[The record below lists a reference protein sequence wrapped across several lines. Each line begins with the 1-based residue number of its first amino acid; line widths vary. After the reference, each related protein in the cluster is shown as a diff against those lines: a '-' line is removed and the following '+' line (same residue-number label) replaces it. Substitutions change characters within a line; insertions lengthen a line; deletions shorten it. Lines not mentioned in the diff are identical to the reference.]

1 MGDGDRDARAS
12 PARSP
17 SQGLAELA
25 GASLAPMAQVTPE
38 VPLSA
43 AATTTVGAQQTP
55 PRDAVVVPPPLSPPA
70 PPTAVSPT
78 PPAVLERAVAEL
90 ERLRQDLLGADPRLV
105 AGRLELASGWIRSDA
120 SIRAALVQ
128 ASTACDEEKEATF
141 KANAARDA
149 TLGEAV
155 RIRGRCKELEDE
167 LQGLRGQLGEETR
180 LRQEQEKEVK
190 AREAAL
196 EHQEA
201 KLKKRHNHL
210 GALKKE
216 LEATKAELDAK
227 ARVLAEDR
235 VAFADM
241 EKDARASLK
250 TLYESGLDCPL
261 AGDGDGPAKLL
272 PFLVKALGDVALGL
286 IPTVE
291 AEAH

>member
-128 ASTACDEEKEATF
+128 ASTACDEEKEATLEA
-141 KANAARDA
+141 KAARDA
-149 TLGEAV
+149 ALGEAV
-155 RIRGRCKELEDE
+155 RNPGGRKGRGGGG
-167 LQGLRGQLGEETR
+167 QGPRGGAAEKTR
-180 LRQEQEKEVK
+180 
-190 AREAAL
+190 
-196 EHQEA
+196 
-201 KLKKRHNHL
+201 
-210 GALKKE
+210 
-216 LEATKAELDAK
+216 
-227 ARVLAEDR
+227 
-235 VAFADM
+235 
-241 EKDARASLK
+241 
-250 TLYESGLDCPL
+250 P
-261 AGDGDGPAKLL
+261 P
-272 PFLVKALGDVALGL
+272 
-286 IPTVE
+286 
-291 AEAH
+291 